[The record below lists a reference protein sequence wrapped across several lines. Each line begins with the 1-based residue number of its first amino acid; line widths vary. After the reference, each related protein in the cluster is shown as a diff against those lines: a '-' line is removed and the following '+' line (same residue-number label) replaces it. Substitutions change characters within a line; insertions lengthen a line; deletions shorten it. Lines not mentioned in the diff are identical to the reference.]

1 MRFFRQQCRSMP
13 KGQLYKLLQCI
24 PSEHSIPISVKGPNK
39 AEKGS
44 ERLEWSE
51 SPFWYICETPCFSFL
66 RRCRTVSLYRI
77 ILDFS
82 PFFKIFFEIIRHFI
96 MKFYRWAPQKI
107 SVRLSAVAFPRNF
120 SAKTRNT
127 KSMLSFS
134 LPVLR
139 QNRPQNNREV
149 GVCHNGSQAPH

>member
-1 MRFFRQQCRSMP
+1 
-13 KGQLYKLLQCI
+13 
-24 PSEHSIPISVKGPNK
+24 
-39 AEKGS
+39 
-44 ERLEWSE
+44 
-51 SPFWYICETPCFSFL
+51 
-66 RRCRTVSLYRI
+66 
-77 ILDFS
+77 
-82 PFFKIFFEIIRHFI
+82 

-139 QNRPQNNREV
+139 QNRHRTTGRLAFATTAPKLPIEGKGRTF
-149 GVCHNGSQAPH
+149 GKGSSDRDRTEASKTLDKGCF